1 MRPLLRRSRFEEKRK
16 KEKSNFNSLTLPPKE
31 LEAQEMR
38 PLLRRPRFEEKKK
51 ENKIQHHFHDC
62 AAKKKPNASDVPALP
77 PAALRKELSKKQV
90 AAAPHFCFRVVVVAW
105 LNMLNDEMPVISS
118 HFVGKD
124 QRNFGTT
131 NKNKYRVHAVNPLEK
146 KWGFCRTAC

>member
-1 MRPLLRRSRFEEKRK
+1 MRPLLRRPRFEEKRRRK
-16 KEKSNFNSLTLPPKE
+16 RISNFNSLTLPPKE

-38 PLLRRPRFEEKKK
+38 PLLRRPRFEEKNKK
-51 ENKIQHHFHDC
+51 ENKIQHHFLDC

-90 AAAPHFCFRVVVVAW
+90 AAAPHFFFGVVVVTW
-105 LNMLNDEMPVISS
+105 LNMLSDAMPVISS
-118 HFVGKD
+118 HIGGKD

-131 NKNKYRVHAVNPLEK
+131 SKNK
-146 KWGFCRTAC
+146 

>member
-1 MRPLLRRSRFEEKRK
+1 
-16 KEKSNFNSLTLPPKE
+16 
-31 LEAQEMR
+31 MR
-38 PLLRRPRFEEKKK
+38 PLLRRPRFEEKNKK
-51 ENKIQHHFHDC
+51 ENKIQHHFLDC

-90 AAAPHFCFRVVVVAW
+90 AAAPHFFFRVVVVAC

-118 HFVGKD
+118 HIVGKD